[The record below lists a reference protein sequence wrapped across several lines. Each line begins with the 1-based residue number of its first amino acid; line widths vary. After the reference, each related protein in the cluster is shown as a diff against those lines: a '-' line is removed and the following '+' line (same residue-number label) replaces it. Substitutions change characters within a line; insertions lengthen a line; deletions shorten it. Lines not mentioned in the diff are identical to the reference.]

1 MNLFKV
7 IKSQFICIGVLS
19 ALLVTPVLA
28 KQRDIHTLGSAPNVL
43 RVELRNLDRFRV
55 LQTGDPKSSG
65 ELHKVEVVLESRNGF
80 VSGNE
85 QYHSYETPSI
95 QLLNTSTHKLGGTG
109 NLEINKD
116 NWITYGGRQLAPG
129 TRNLWVHAKDM
140 SNEVYSNG
148 SPARNNDIAIRV
160 NARELDCK
168 GQRVCNRGDTGS
180 FIIHFP
186 LPRFTSPPPTSCG
199 PSNTYRLTLVDD
211 EIRLIGI
218 NGSTTGSYKK
228 TGPMLQ
234 PRNGEVCIASTVAP
248 RNANLKKNIN
258 RSKAPISK
266 EQRNKIIQ
274 KAFQ

>member
-1 MNLFKV
+1 MNIIHHNYSKIIFTS
-7 IKSQFICIGVLS
+7 ILS
-19 ALLVTPVLA
+19 LLVAIPVSA
-28 KQRDIHTLGSAPNVL
+28 KQRDVHTLGSAPNVL
-43 RVELRNLDRFRV
+43 RVELRNLDQFRV
-55 LQTGDPKSSG
+55 LQTGDPNSSG

-109 NLEINKD
+109 NLEIHKD
-116 NWITYGGRQLAPG
+116 NWITYGGRRVAPG

-140 SNEVYSNG
+140 SNDVYPGGN
-148 SPARNNDIAIRV
+148 PARNNDIAIRI

-199 PSNTYRLTLVDD
+199 PSNTYRLTLVDN

-228 TGPMLQ
+228 TGPILQ

-248 RNANLKKNIN
+248 RNVNLRKNID
-258 RSKAPISK
+258 RTKATTSK
-266 EQRNKIIQ
+266 EQRNNKIQ
-274 KAFQ
+274 QSFQ

>member
-1 MNLFKV
+1 MQK
-7 IKSQFICIGVLS
+7 QFIFTGILS
-19 ALLVTPVLA
+19 LLVVIPAVA

-43 RVELRNLDRFRV
+43 RVELRNLDQFRV

-65 ELHKVEVVLESRNGF
+65 ELHKVEVVLESRNGSI
-80 VSGNE
+80 SGSE
-85 QYHSYETPSI
+85 QYHSLETPSV
-95 QLLNTSTHKLGGTG
+95 QLLNNSTHKLGGTG
-109 NLEINKD
+109 NLEIRKD
-116 NWITYGGRQLAPG
+116 DWITYGGRRVAPG

-140 SNEVYSNG
+140 SNDVYSNG
-148 SPARNNDIAIRV
+148 TPARNNDIAIRV

-168 GQRVCNRGDTGS
+168 GQRVCNRGDNGS

-228 TGPMLQ
+228 TGPILQ
-234 PRNGEVCIASTVAP
+234 PRNGELCIASTVAP
-248 RNANLKKNIN
+248 RNANLKKNID
-258 RSKAPISK
+258 RTKASVTK
-266 EQRNKIIQ
+266 EQRNKIIK

>member
-1 MNLFKV
+1 MNTLKFMQK
-7 IKSQFICIGVLS
+7 QFIFTGILS
-19 ALLVTPVLA
+19 LLVAIPAVA

-43 RVELRNLDRFRV
+43 RVELRNLDQFRV
-55 LQTGDPKSSG
+55 LQTGDPNSSG

-80 VSGNE
+80 ISGNE
-85 QYHSYETPSI
+85 QYHSYETPSL
-95 QLLNTSTHKLGGTG
+95 QLLNTSTRKVGSNA

-116 NWITYGGRQLAPG
+116 NWLSYGGRRVAPG

-140 SNEVYSNG
+140 SNDVYSGG
-148 SPARNNDIAIRV
+148 SPARNNDIAIRI

-228 TGPMLQ
+228 TGPILQ
-234 PRNGEVCIASTVAP
+234 PRNGELCVASTVAP
-248 RNANLKKNIN
+248 RNVNLRKNTNRAN
-258 RSKAPISK
+258 APISK
-266 EQRNKIIQ
+266 EQRNKII
-274 KAFQ
+274 KNAFQ